1 MGKTKETSKKKGKA
15 KWIIGIAIVVV
26 IIAAISGGNKK
37 DQTGDT
43 TTPAITEK
51 GTTKETEKKTTKE
64 TEKETEKETTE
75 ENEDSKVTME
85 NFLKISANMT
95 YEQVVEILGEG
106 EQQSE
111 SEIAGS
117 ISKIYVWNGEGF
129 LNTIT
134 VTFTDSVISSK
145 SQTGLGDSE
154 AKITKEKFD
163 AIQTGMTYDQV
174 KEIVGGAGDLS
185 SVIYL
190 LGTVTENYD
199 WNGEKALSNA
209 SISIQDGVVSSKSQY
224 GLE

>member
-1 MGKTKETSKKKGKA
+1 
-15 KWIIGIAIVVV
+15 
-26 IIAAISGGNKK
+26 
-37 DQTGDT
+37 
-43 TTPAITEK
+43 
-51 GTTKETEKKTTKE
+51 
-64 TEKETEKETTE
+64 
-75 ENEDSKVTME
+75 ME

-134 VTFTDSVISSK
+134 ATFTDNVISSK
-145 SQTGLGDSE
+145 TQTGLGDSE